1 MVSANRAVL
10 ALNMVA
16 LEKIE
21 NLHTLFIISVSEDF
35 RSFFQFIII
44 LLCQAPVLS

>member
-21 NLHTLFIISVSEDF
+21 NLHTLFIISVSEDL
-35 RSFFQFIII
+35 RSLFN
-44 LLCQAPVLS
+44 LL

>member
-10 ALNMVA
+10 ALDMVA

-21 NLHTLFIISVSEDF
+21 NLYTVFIISVSEDF
-35 RSFFQFIII
+35 RSIFN
-44 LLCQAPVLS
+44 LL